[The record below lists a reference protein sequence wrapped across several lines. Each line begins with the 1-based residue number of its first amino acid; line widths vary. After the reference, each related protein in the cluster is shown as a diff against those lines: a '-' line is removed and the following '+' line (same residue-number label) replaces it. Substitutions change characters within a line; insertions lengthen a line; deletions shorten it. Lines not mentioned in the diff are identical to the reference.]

1 MEAAAHERQRHRRLV
16 IDPLRVVDDNEYG
29 LRAGCLLGQAQDGE
43 TDAERVER
51 VVLRLAEH
59 GLECGSLR
67 LGQSVDAVEEM
78 QRQLVHGRVPEG
90 HLRFDADDAHDT
102 EVGCDVDRVVDQ
114 RRFADASGAGEQ
126 DGSGDATLGVTAGAH
141 R

>member
-16 IDPLRVVDDNEYG
+16 IDPLGVVDDNQYR
-29 LRAGCLLGQAQDGE
+29 LCAGCLLGQAQDGE
-43 TDAERVER
+43 TDAERIER

-78 QRQLVHGRVPEG
+78 QRHLVHSRIPEG
-90 HLRFDADDAHDT
+90 HLRFDADDAHDR
-102 EVGCDVDRVVDQ
+102 EVGCDDRHTGCQVGHRPIIAPPV
-114 RRFADASGAGEQ
+114 SGLVRPLQFVE
-126 DGSGDATLGVTAGAH
+126 L